1 MKKEIKDKI
10 IFSKR
15 MCGRIQSDARDVYY
29 WLKLRDKKIAEEFGK
44 KLEHIEVFFER
55 KEKELIAKEEDRN
68 KGTLVEKVVY
78 EKPIH
83 KTDDTI
89 KKVWW
94 KRFFL
99 R

>member
-1 MKKEIKDKI
+1 MEKEIKDKI

-29 WLKLRDKKIAEEFGK
+29 WLKLRDKKIAREFGK
-44 KLEHIEVFFER
+44 KLEHIEQFFEK
-55 KEKELIAKEEDRN
+55 KEKELIAKEEDKN
-68 KGTLVEKVVY
+68 KGVLEKVVY

-94 KRFFL
+94 KRFFG
-99 R
+99 